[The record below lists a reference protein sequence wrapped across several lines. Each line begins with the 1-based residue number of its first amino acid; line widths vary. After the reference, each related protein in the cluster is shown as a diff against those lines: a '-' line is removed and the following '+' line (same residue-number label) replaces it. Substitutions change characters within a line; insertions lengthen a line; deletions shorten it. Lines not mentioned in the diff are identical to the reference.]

1 VSRWLQAC
9 GRAYDGLV
17 TGLAMLSGATIAA
30 VCLLIAYDVIARNL
44 GLQPPDST
52 VALTEYALLYLTMGA
67 APYLVRTR
75 GHIVVEAVY
84 AQLPPAA
91 RARLDRA
98 ILIAC
103 ALIAFLVAGLAVSL
117 MAEASARGEIDIRSL
132 DMPRQWLFFPIAAGF
147 TLMGTEFL
155 RLLVRGESLFKPV
168 AERQESF

>member
-1 VSRWLQAC
+1 MSRWLRAG

-84 AQLPPAA
+84 ARLPLAA
-91 RARLDRA
+91 RAQLDRM
-98 ILIAC
+98 ILVAC

-117 MAEASARGEIDIRSL
+117 MLEAIARSEIDIRSL

-147 TLMGTEFL
+147 ALMGTEFL
-155 RLLVRGESLFKPV
+155 RLLIRGESLFRPA